1 MKPLIKKMQQSIIV
15 RKRGHDP
22 LTPFADVHKAFNDCF
37 SLRQSQ
43 LRQAVVEVVGE
54 GAPVFSAKIE
64 LVVEVRVS
72 PPRLE
77 ERLEITLSVLRPTG
91 VLSLLR
97 SRDVT
102 CS

>member
-1 MKPLIKKMQQSIIV
+1 MV
-15 RKRGHDP
+15 
-22 LTPFADVHKAFNDCF
+22 C
-37 SLRQSQ
+37 QSQ

-54 GAPVFSAKIE
+54 GALSVFFAEIE
-64 LVVEVRVS
+64 FVVEERVS

-97 SRDVT
+97 LRDIT

>member
-1 MKPLIKKMQQSIIV
+1 
-15 RKRGHDP
+15 
-22 LTPFADVHKAFNDCF
+22 LTP
-37 SLRQSQ
+37 RQSQ
-43 LRQAVVEVVGE
+43 ARQAFVVVIGE
-54 GAPVFSAKIE
+54 GVPVFSAEME
-64 LVVEVRVS
+64 LVVEERVS

-77 ERLEITLSVLRPTG
+77 ERREITLSVLRPTG

>member
-1 MKPLIKKMQQSIIV
+1 
-15 RKRGHDP
+15 
-22 LTPFADVHKAFNDCF
+22 LTP
-37 SLRQSQ
+37 RQSQ
-43 LRQAVVEVVGE
+43 ARQAFVVVIGE
-54 GAPVFSAKIE
+54 GVPVFSAEME
-64 LVVEVRVS
+64 LVVVEERVS

-77 ERLEITLSVLRPTG
+77 ERREITLSVLRPTG